1 MNRENITFGTGSRTL
16 IILMSI
22 GAVLII
28 IRFIM
33 GLGSVSNLSD
43 AYPWGFWI
51 GIDVLTG
58 VALAAGGFTVAALT
72 HIFGKEKY
80 RAVIRPAILTA
91 FLGYIFVALGL
102 IVDLGRGWN
111 IWHVIFF
118 WNHNS
123 AMFEV
128 GWCVLLY
135 LTVLALEFAPV
146 VFEEYKMTKAQENWD
161 TFAPWV
167 SILLVAWFVF
177 VMTGYPWYAGI
188 TFIILSIF
196 YFLFRNKLPK
206 GSTVLLLIMAGVI
219 FSVEHQSSL
228 GSLFLIVPTKL
239 SALWYTPYL
248 PLNFLISAIM
258 VGFAMVIFE
267 SWLSSRVFGFG
278 LEKDV
283 IKGLVRIL
291 PFFVAA
297 TALLRFW
304 TLYNQTGF
312 TFAAASGAQIF
323 FFGLEIGLGLI
334 IPFVLLVIPGTA
346 NSSNTSFLA
355 ATLIVLGV
363 LFNRVNVSIV
373 GISVPE
379 RGIYIPAI
387 WEVLISVGIISTGI
401 MLYYIMC
408 SKLPVFEKR

>member
-1 MNRENITFGTGSRTL
+1 MNRLGITFGKGSRIL
-16 IILMSI
+16 FVLMSI
-22 GAVLII
+22 GAALII
-28 IRFIM
+28 VRFLM
-33 GLGSVSNLSD
+33 GIGSVSNLSD

-58 VALAAGGFTVAALT
+58 VALAAGGFTVAALA

-80 RAVIRPAILTA
+80 KAVIRPAILTA
-91 FLGYIFVALGL
+91 FLGYIFVAMGL

-111 IWHVIFF
+111 IWHMIFF
-118 WNHNS
+118 WNKNS

-146 VFEEYKMTKAQENWD
+146 VFEEYKMTKAQENWEK
-161 TFAPWV
+161 FSPWV
-167 SILLVAWFVF
+167 SIVLVSWFVF
-177 VMTGYPWYAGI
+177 VMSGFPWYAGM
-188 TFIILSIF
+188 TFIVLSVF
-196 YFLFRNKLPK
+196 YGIFRNTLPK
-206 GSTVLLLIMAGVI
+206 GSTVLLLIMAGII

-239 SALWYTPYL
+239 SSLWYTPYL
-248 PLNFLISAIM
+248 PFNFLISAIT
-258 VGFAMVIFE
+258 VGFAMVVFE

-283 IKGLVRIL
+283 LKGLIRIL

-312 TFAAASGAQIF
+312 ALAGVSGAQLF
-323 FFGLEIGLGLI
+323 FFGLEVVLGLI
-334 IPFVLLVIPGTA
+334 VPFILLLLPGTA
-346 NSSNTSFLA
+346 NSPNASFLA

-363 LFNRVNVSIV
+363 VFNRVNVSIV
-373 GISVPE
+373 GISVPG
-379 RGIYIPAI
+379 RGVYIPAI
-387 WEVLISVGIISTGI
+387 AEVLISVGIISTGI
-401 MLYYIMC
+401 MVYFITC